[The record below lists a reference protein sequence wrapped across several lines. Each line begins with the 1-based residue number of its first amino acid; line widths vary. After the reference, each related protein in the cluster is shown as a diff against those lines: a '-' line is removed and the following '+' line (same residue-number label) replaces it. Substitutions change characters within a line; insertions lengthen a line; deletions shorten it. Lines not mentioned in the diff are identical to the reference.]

1 MSGFEGQLCV
11 GCGLCC
17 DGTLF
22 THADVFDETPVI
34 ETIDVLLT
42 RKGDETKRQLP
53 LPCSLL
59 AEGASCGVYEDRPPI
74 CESYRCNLL
83 KSVDAGEQSL
93 KDARAITHRTSE
105 LRDTVRQGIEEIVG
119 PSPTL
124 SIAAM
129 IAALDAHRY
138 TQTDPS
144 TFRREHA
151 ELYLSI
157 AALGMAIE
165 SNFRKHEGSMW
176 MSSQVTEPS

>member
-22 THADVFDETPVI
+22 AYADVFDKTPVI

-42 RKGDETKRQLP
+42 RKGDKTKRQLP

-74 CESYRCNLL
+74 CKSYRCNLL
-83 KSVDAGEQSL
+83 KAVANGERPL
-93 KDARAITHRTSE
+93 EDARAITHRTSE
-105 LRDTVRQGIEEIVG
+105 LRDTVRQAIEEVVG

-129 IAALDAHRY
+129 IAALDAHRDA
-138 TQTDPS
+138 QLDPAAF
-144 TFRREHA
+144 TKEHA

-165 SNFRKHEGSMW
+165 SSFRSHQGSMW
-176 MSSQVTEPS
+176 VSERVGED